1 MSRLGRRA
9 AFIGGVILLVL
20 AAGTTGFVVIE
31 RYPVFDAFYM
41 TLTTMATVG
50 YGEIHPLSQP
60 GRIFNSFLIFFGVS
74 VMFLAIGSM
83 TQILIELELGEFFDK
98 RRNKRMIDKMQN
110 HFIICGFGRVGRGAA
125 EELAQA
131 GVPFVVIDRDEG
143 RVESAMK
150 AGMSALMA
158 DSTRDETLRAAGV
171 TRARGLVAALGTD
184 ADNLFVILSAKT
196 LNPLLNLAARVA
208 EEEAEQKL
216 LRAGA
221 DAVFAPY
228 SITGHRL
235 VQALLR
241 PHVFQFLDF
250 TTKGLGLDV
259 AIEQVRVAEHSEVV
273 SKSLGQMQVRR
284 DLGVVVLAIRKAD
297 SRMEF
302 NPPAD
307 AEIQGGD
314 YLIVMGEPANLRKL
328 DHLLTE
334 VHS

>member
-328 DHLLTE
+328 EHLLTE

>member
-1 MSRLGRRA
+1 MNRLGRRV

-98 RRNKRMIDKMQN
+98 RRIKRMIDKMQN

-143 RVESAMK
+143 RVESAIK

-259 AIEQVRVAEHSEVV
+259 AIEQVRVAEHSEVD

-328 DHLLTE
+328 EHLLTE

>member
-98 RRNKRMIDKMQN
+98 RRIKRMIDKMQN

-143 RVESAMK
+143 RVESAIK

-273 SKSLGQMQVRR
+273 SKSLGQLQVRR

>member
-1 MSRLGRRA
+1 
-9 AFIGGVILLVL
+9 
-20 AAGTTGFVVIE
+20 
-31 RYPVFDAFYM
+31 
-41 TLTTMATVG
+41 
-50 YGEIHPLSQP
+50 
-60 GRIFNSFLIFFGVS
+60 
-74 VMFLAIGSM
+74 
-83 TQILIELELGEFFDK
+83 
-98 RRNKRMIDKMQN
+98 
-110 HFIICGFGRVGRGAA
+110 VGRGAA

-143 RVESAMK
+143 RVESAIK

-273 SKSLGQMQVRR
+273 SKSLGQLQVRR